1 MPNYCNNQA
10 TFNHASS
17 YRIEQVLNAA
27 NSNTLFNTF
36 VPINNNDADHDD
48 NLDPRDVWGCKWEA
62 SEIVVMNKS
71 DDSITLYFDT
81 PWAPPIA
88 FYEAMEE
95 LGFTVE
101 AYYWEPGMNFC
112 GEFVDGNDFE
122 YHVERNY
129 VPPQIDAVFNIE
141 EQLEEWYVDNME
153 EVERF
158 VYEGSKILEEQNG

>member
-95 LGFTVE
+95 LGFNSRSVLLGTRH
-101 AYYWEPGMNFC
+101 
-112 GEFVDGNDFE
+112 EFLV
-122 YHVERNY
+122 VSLLT
-129 VPPQIDAVFNIE
+129 ATTLNIMWNATMFRHKST
-141 EQLEEWYVDNME
+141 LCLTLKNNLKS
-153 EVERF
+153 
-158 VYEGSKILEEQNG
+158 GT